1 MIMQLLIVAFIVLVI
16 RLFRS
21 KRYDS
26 LSKRIIIIYSI
37 LWGTVI
43 YISSFGFLDFNPPS
57 NEVLLMMAVHV
68 LAFIIGFSIVPISTL
83 EVRQFSIDTLD
94 RKLDQLTS
102 NKFFIIITCILSA
115 YIVSLV
121 VKFFSLIALMDVAD
135 LRTDFYESNIYGTLF
150 SIINGPI
157 LSPFNLLLIPVFSWM
172 FFRKRNLLTLIQG
185 IYLFGYASLG
195 GGRFGFVRI
204 GIGLLFVGFCIYLD
218 KSNKIRRIRQLVFL
232 TLAIVA
238 IIGLMTTLRL
248 DVDVNGKGGFNTA
261 VESTSQQVL
270 SYAVGPISAFDY
282 AITNDYVDRI
292 GGFKY
297 GGLTLS
303 APELFIYIILNKTG
317 IKYGKAIDDLV
328 VIKQD
333 EYISIGDG
341 VWWNALYT
349 SVLFYYLDLGWIGI
363 IVFPFIFG
371 LISRFL
377 IKKMYKTSSMCCF
390 IIITYVFHEL
400 LRSITDYT
408 FVDVFTFMF
417 MCILLFLSS
426 SERLKS

>member
-390 IIITYVFHEL
+390 IIIAIYNGLYF
-400 LRSITDYT
+400 
-408 FVDVFTFMF
+408 
-417 MCILLFLSS
+417 C
-426 SERLKS
+426 